1 MSNFTMRDL
10 LEAGVHYGHQTR
22 RWNPKMKPYIF
33 GARNGI
39 HVIDLQKTVQ
49 LLKQASSFVE
59 DLVARGGHVLFVG
72 TKRICRDV
80 ISEEAKRAGMYYINY
95 RWLGGTLTN
104 YGTIRQS
111 IHRLKKLEKMSQD
124 GTFDKLTKKESLG
137 LRHEIEKLEKYLGG
151 IKDMPSLP
159 KAVFIIDSHK
169 EAIAVQECVKSKI
182 PIVAVID
189 TNGDPSSINYPIPG
203 NDDSFRSLDLFIKAI
218 ADACV
223 AGKARAKDFVPDKD
237 EKNFSEDRVIVD
249 DDGNEV
255 SVTKA

>member
-1 MSNFTMRDL
+1 MSNVNMRDL

-39 HVIDLQKTVQ
+39 HIIDLQRTVQ
-49 LLKQASSFVE
+49 LLKKASSFVE

-137 LRHEIEKLEKYLGG
+137 LTHEIEKLEKYLGG

-169 EAIAVQECVKSKI
+169 EAIAAQECVKSRI

-189 TNGDPSSINYPIPG
+189 TNGDPALIDYPIPG
-203 NDDSFRSLDLFIKAI
+203 NDDSFRSLNLFIKTI
-218 ADACV
+218 ADACI
-223 AGKARAKDFVPDKD
+223 AGKARAKDYVE
-237 EKNFSEDRVIVD
+237 EKSEGFADDRVIVD
-249 DDGNEV
+249 DDGNQV